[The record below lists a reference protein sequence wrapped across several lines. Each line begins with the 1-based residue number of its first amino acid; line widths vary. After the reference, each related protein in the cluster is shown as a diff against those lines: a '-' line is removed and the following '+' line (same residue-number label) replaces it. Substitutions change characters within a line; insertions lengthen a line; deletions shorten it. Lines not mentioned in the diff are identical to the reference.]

1 MTGLNLVVSRLL
13 NRYRISDLFLFL
25 YVCALFA
32 HRTGAGFDYY
42 FVRGTF
48 VLYVFAYVLFDIVP
62 SNFRNKKNGSIKT
75 INKSTAWFLCFWA
88 LAFCSALWSVSI
100 KDTLS
105 PLYITNAIQSFFLL
119 LCIVDRINDKDD
131 VQAMMTIVL
140 AGSLYCCVMLM
151 IKTPSSV
158 WGSERVGEVLG
169 LNSNAVGMIASIG
182 ALLAMYER
190 QLTRKPF
197 FLILIVVFVAV
208 ALFSGSRKAVL
219 VIALSLILFYSF
231 SEKGIRGLINAIIA
245 IAAIVGLFW
254 LVMTNADLYNVIGE
268 RLERSINFLTG
279 GLGAVDQSDVERA
292 FYREYAMQMFADKP
306 IVGYGFNGFYAQMKA
321 INYSHPAYAHCNEL
335 ELLADLGI
343 VGFCIYYSLHI
354 YLLAGFA
361 RNLKK
366 SRLECI
372 LGITFIVVIVV
383 TDYFIVSCVNP
394 NTYIYLAILF
404 GMLNCLNASNA
415 QNRIEIAGMGSG
427 NQELRGVVYRD
438 SQD

>member
-1 MTGLNLVVSRLL
+1 MR
-13 NRYRISDLFLFL
+13 
-25 YVCALFA
+25 
-32 HRTGAGFDYY
+32 
-42 FVRGTF
+42 
-48 VLYVFAYVLFDIVP
+48 
-62 SNFRNKKNGSIKT
+62 
-75 INKSTAWFLCFWA
+75 
-88 LAFCSALWSVSI
+88 
-100 KDTLS
+100 
-105 PLYITNAIQSFFLL
+105 
-119 LCIVDRINDKDD
+119 
-131 VQAMMTIVL
+131 
-140 AGSLYCCVMLM
+140 
-151 IKTPSSV
+151 
-158 WGSERVGEVLG
+158 
-169 LNSNAVGMIASIG
+169 
-182 ALLAMYER
+182 
-190 QLTRKPF
+190 
-197 FLILIVVFVAV
+197 
-208 ALFSGSRKAVL
+208 
-219 VIALSLILFYSF
+219 
-231 SEKGIRGLINAIIA
+231 
-245 IAAIVGLFW
+245 
-254 LVMTNADLYNVIGE
+254 TNADLYNVIGE
-268 RLERSINFLTG
+268 RLERGINFLTG